1 MKKNILIGVV
11 VGVIAI
17 GITTGF
23 LVVPMLMTPPPSPPP
38 PTDPRVPSWP
48 WPTYGWVTS
57 TPEEQNMSSAILDDM
72 EFYIL
77 SEEIPIDSI
86 TIIKNG
92 YLVYEEYYK
101 DYMVNPDKNFT
112 TTWVLHD
119 NTQKHYIW
127 SCTKAI
133 VSLLIGIAIDHGFI
147 DNTSQTFFEF
157 FPERW
162 NATYDA
168 RKLNITIEHLLRMES
183 GISGSTAP
191 PYPPVYGYDY
201 LQRLLAIPLFQD
213 PGDPYEVTWDSYSSA
228 AVTLLSAIINR
239 TTGRL
244 TWDFAQEYLFD
255 PIGIPKENMH
265 WGNSSQYPP
274 YNLTINY
281 GGSSIAMYPQDMA
294 KIGYLCLNNGTWN
307 GTQIVSSDWIERSQ
321 TDYPGAVTYGYL
333 WWLSWGVSPSYYYA
347 GGANGQKIVVVNEI
361 DMVIVFTAHGDES
374 RQPELI
380 KDYIFNS
387 VIT

>member
-1 MKKNILIGVV
+1 MKKNILIGGIAV
-11 VGVIAI
+11 VIAI

-23 LVVPMLMTPPPSPPP
+23 IVVPMLTQTQT
-38 PTDPRVPSWP
+38 TDVREPSWP
-48 WPTYGWVTS
+48 WPTYGWITS
-57 TPEEQNMSSAILDDM
+57 TPEEQNMSSSILTDM

-101 DYMVNPDKNFT
+101 DYLINPDKNFT

-127 SCTKAI
+127 SCTKSI
-133 VSLLIGIAIDHGFI
+133 ISLLIGIAIDHGFI
-147 DNTSQTFFEF
+147 DNTSQTFYEF

-183 GISGSTAP
+183 GMSGATAP

-201 LQRLLAIPLFQD
+201 LQRLLAIPLFQS
-213 PGDPYEVTWDSYSSA
+213 PGDPYEVTWDSYTSA
-228 AVTLLSAIINR
+228 GVTLLSAILNR

-255 PIGIPKENMH
+255 PLGIPKENMR
-265 WGNSSQYPP
+265 WGNTSNIEP

-281 GGSSIAMYPQDMA
+281 GGSSIAMYPQDLA
-294 KIGYLCLNNGTWN
+294 KIGYLCLNNGTWD
-307 GTQIVSSDWIERSQ
+307 GTQIVSSDWIE
-321 TDYPGAVTYGYL
+321 
-333 WWLSWGVSPSYYYA
+333 
-347 GGANGQKIVVVNEI
+347 
-361 DMVIVFTAHGDES
+361 
-374 RQPELI
+374 
-380 KDYIFNS
+380 
-387 VIT
+387 

>member
-1 MKKNILIGVV
+1 MKKNITIGVV
-11 VGVIAI
+11 VGLIAI

-23 LVVPMLMTPPPSPPP
+23 LVVPMLMTPPP
-38 PTDPRVPSWP
+38 PTDPRGPSWP

-57 TPEEQNMSSAILDDM
+57 TPEEQNMSSSILNDM
-72 EFYIL
+72 NFYIL

-101 DYMVNPDKNFT
+101 DYLINPDKNFT

-127 SCTKAI
+127 SATKSI

-147 DNTSQTFFEF
+147 DNTSQTFYEF

-183 GISGSTAP
+183 GMSGSTAP

-201 LQRLLAIPLFQD
+201 LQRLLAIPLFQN
-213 PGDPYEVTWDSYSSA
+213 PGDPYEVTWDSYTSA
-228 AVTLLSAIINR
+228 GVTLLSAILNR

-244 TWDFAQEYLFD
+244 TEDFAQEYLFD
-255 PIGIPKENMH
+255 PLGIPKENMR
-265 WGNSSQYPP
+265 WGNTSNVEP

-294 KIGYLCLNNGTWN
+294 KIGYLCLNNGTWD
-307 GTQIVSSDWIERSQ
+307 GAQIVSSQWIEASQ
-321 TDYPGAVTYGYL
+321 TDYPGAVAYGYL
-333 WWLSWGVSPSYYYA
+333 WWLSYGVSPSYYLA
-347 GGANGQKIVVVNEI
+347 GGANGQKIVVVNDI
-361 DMVIVFTAHGDES
+361 DMVIVFTAHGDKL
-374 RQPELI
+374 QDTLI
-380 KDYIFNS
+380 NGYIIAS
-387 VIT
+387 AIT

>member
-1 MKKNILIGVV
+1 MKKNILIGGIAV
-11 VGVIAI
+11 VIAI

-23 LVVPMLMTPPPSPPP
+23 IVVPMLTQTQT
-38 PTDPRVPSWP
+38 TDVREPSWP
-48 WPTYGWVTS
+48 WPTYGWITS
-57 TPEEQNMSSAILDDM
+57 TPEEQNMSSSILTDM

-101 DYMVNPDKNFT
+101 DYLINPDKNFT

-127 SCTKAI
+127 SCTKSI
-133 VSLLIGIAIDHGFI
+133 ISLLIGIAIDHGFI
-147 DNTSQTFFEF
+147 DNTSQTFYEF

-183 GISGSTAP
+183 GMSGATAP

-201 LQRLLAIPLFQD
+201 LQRLLAIPLFQS
-213 PGDPYEVTWDSYSSA
+213 PGDPYEVTWDSYTSA
-228 AVTLLSAIINR
+228 GVTLLSAILNR

-255 PIGIPKENMH
+255 PLGIPKENMR
-265 WGNSSQYPP
+265 WGNTSNIEP

-281 GGSSIAMYPQDMA
+281 GGSSIAMYPQDLA
-294 KIGYLCLNNGTWN
+294 KIGYLCLNNGTWD

-321 TDYPGAVTYGYL
+321 TDYPGAVAYGYL
-333 WWLSWGVSPSYYYA
+333 WWLSYGVSPSYYLA
-347 GGANGQKIVVVNEI
+347 GGANGQKIVVVNDI
-361 DMVIVFTAHGDES
+361 DMVIILTAHGDKL
-374 RQPELI
+374 QDTLI
-380 KDYIFNS
+380 NSYIIAS
-387 VIT
+387 AIT

>member
-11 VGVIAI
+11 VGLIAI

-23 LVVPMLMTPPPSPPP
+23 LVVPMLMTPPP
-38 PTDPRVPSWP
+38 PTDLREPSWP

-57 TPEEQNMSSAILDDM
+57 TPEEQNMSSSILDDM
-72 EFYIL
+72 NFYIL
-77 SEEIPIDSI
+77 SEEIPMDSI

-101 DYMVNPDKNFT
+101 DYLINPDKNFT
-112 TTWVLHD
+112 YTGVLYG
-119 NTQKHYIW
+119 NTQKHNIW
-127 SCTKAI
+127 SCTKSI
-133 VSLLIGIAIDHGFI
+133 VSLLIGIAIDLEFI

-162 NATYDA
+162 NSTYDA

-191 PYPPVYGYDY
+191 PYETPYGYDY

-228 AVTLLSAIINR
+228 GVTLLSAIINR

-255 PIGIPKENMH
+255 PLGILKENMH
-265 WGNSSQYPP
+265 WSNTSYYEP
-274 YNLTINY
+274 YNLMMNQ
-281 GGSSIAMYPQDMA
+281 GGSGIAMYPQDMA
-294 KIGYLCLNNGTWN
+294 KIGYLCLNNGTWD
-307 GTQIVSSDWIERSQ
+307 GTQIVSSEWIERSQ
-321 TDYPGAVTYGYL
+321 TDNPGAVPYGYL
-333 WWLSWGVSPSYYYA
+333 WWLSWGVSPEYYLA
-347 GGANGQKIVVVNEI
+347 GGAYGQKIVVVNEI
-361 DMVIVFTAHGDES
+361 DMVIILTAHQDKL
-374 RQPELI
+374 QDQLI
-380 KDYIFNS
+380 NDYIIAS
-387 VIT
+387 AIT

>member
-1 MKKNILIGVV
+1 MN
-11 VGVIAI
+11 
-17 GITTGF
+17 
-23 LVVPMLMTPPPSPPP
+23 
-38 PTDPRVPSWP
+38 
-48 WPTYGWVTS
+48 S
-57 TPEEQNMSSAILDDM
+57 TILDEM
-72 EFYIL
+72 NFYIV

-101 DYMVNPDKNFT
+101 DYMINPDKNFT

-127 SCTKAI
+127 SCTKSI
-133 VSLLIGIAIDHGFI
+133 TSLLIGIAIDHGFI

-162 NATYDA
+162 NSSWDT

-183 GISGSTAP
+183 GLLGDYAGI
-191 PYPPVYGYDY
+191 PYETYGYDY
-201 LQRLLAIPLFQD
+201 LQHLLSTPLLQN
-213 PGDPYEVTWDSYSSA
+213 PGDPYEVTYDSYSNA
-228 AVTLLSAIINR
+228 GTTLLSAIINR
-239 TTGRL
+239 TTGRY

-265 WGNSSQYPP
+265 WGNSSHYEP
-274 YNLTINY
+274 YNLTINF
-281 GGSSIAMYPQDMA
+281 GSSSIALYPQDMA

-321 TDYPGAVTYGYL
+321 TDNPGAVTYGYL

-347 GGANGQKIVVVNEI
+347 SGSYGQRIVVVNDI
-361 DMVIVFTAHGDES
+361 DMVIVITAHES
-374 RQPELI
+374 KLQHELI
-380 KDYIFNS
+380 NDYIIAS
-387 VIT
+387 AIT